1 MLGVPDISLMKTSE
15 EEHKQKQ
22 KEIEE
27 MLKQL
32 KESKEKILT

>member
-1 MLGVPDISLMKTSE
+1 MKTSE
-15 EEHKQKQ
+15 KEHKQKQ

-32 KESKEKILT
+32 KETKGIIPT